1 MKRKLASALAVVAIA
16 AAGSA
21 VAATPASASEGDGPI
36 CVTNQPTWL
45 RAAPW
50 SFPLRTLSAGRG
62 FRIHGG
68 TVGGPEGDWYY
79 GHGAE
84 APSQDGWIPV
94 GNCSW

>member
-1 MKRKLASALAVVAIA
+1 MKRKLASALAVVTLA
-16 AAGSA
+16 AAASA

-50 SFPLRTLSAGRG
+50 SFVLRTLSPGRG

-68 TVGGPEGDWYY
+68 MGGGPEGDWYY

-84 APSQDGWIPV
+84 APWLDGWIPA
-94 GNCSW
+94 GNCS